1 MPEAA
6 VVSDASVTAPE
17 VADVVSEEA
26 ADPDAAEASEEAFV
40 SLVVSTVAAAVP
52 VGPSVT

>member
-17 VADVVSEEA
+17 VADVVPEEA
-26 ADPDAAEASEEAFV
+26 EVPDALDEAFV